1 MDPIFWPYLV
11 AFWANANADGTSTT
25 EVVHHATTADY
36 IVIGAMA
43 LVACA
48 IVAWIVR
55 PREY

>member
-1 MDPIFWPYLV
+1 MDSNFWPYIL
-11 AFWANANADGTSTT
+11 ALWANANANGTSTT

-36 IVIGAMA
+36 IIIGMMI

-55 PREY
+55 PR

>member
-1 MDPIFWPYLV
+1 MDPIFWPYLL
-11 AFWANANADGTSTT
+11 AFWANANGTSTT

-36 IVIGAMA
+36 IVIGVMA